1 MPRLAAWV
9 LRLGLP
15 LFPAFL
21 AFFQVLNRDIG
32 FHVATGRAIRL
43 LGEVPRTNVLSFAQ
57 PFQPW
62 ILHQWLPA
70 TLFERLDAAWGPS
83 ALVWCKVGVIYL
95 TFLFVWLALERTAA
109 SKLSALLWFVLAAS
123 ASACRFYVRPYIF
136 SMLGLSLLLFILGSL
151 ASRRHLTLGSP
162 ASRRHPTLGSLAS
175 RRHLAMAGLLAGIF
189 AALHAGVIYL
199 LLVLLALVGGAF
211 GAALMRPR
219 SPEAR
224 PQLTAATS
232 GLAVALITAAAVAWL
247 ESPWGV
253 KALLLPFQFSSS
265 EYFHQHLVEY
275 RPPAFDLAVYPF
287 FWTLVIAS
295 AVIGVFRT
303 VLLVRR
309 LKEQT
314 YPELALYLFR
324 LFLLGGFTLLAL
336 KHQRIVFPYAL
347 VAAFVLAG
355 WTAVCL
361 RHLSAAGVP
370 ARLRQG
376 ALLAATVA
384 IAVGA
389 VHLQFTN
396 ARFGTGVDQRYHPG
410 KLFDFV
416 EQQGLP
422 PEAYVSDSWGGAWLW
437 RFYPHRKVFYDN
449 RLEAYSFDF
458 YRGTYQAIRY
468 GEKGWQEM
476 LDRYAINT
484 LALRY
489 STPGERRFQQG
500 KPNIR
505 DLAFE
510 SPQWS
515 LVYWDEVGQLFVRPG
530 LLPLCVEQRG
540 CQEWRHFN
548 PDTLMPARGSTQ
560 AEVELELQAVWSLQP
575 NPLAC
580 YALARLLA
588 ADGRWD
594 RAVPLLKEGLER
606 FDDNPMLLQLAA
618 SFGGAGR

>member
-1 MPRLAAWV
+1 MPWLTAWV

-57 PFQPW
+57 PDQPW

-70 TLFERLDAAWGPS
+70 TLFERLDAVWGPA
-83 ALVWCKVGVIYL
+83 ALVWFKVGVIYL
-95 TFLFVWLALERTAA
+95 TFLFLWLALERTAQR
-109 SKLSALLWFVLAAS
+109 KLSALLWFVLAAS
-123 ASACRFYVRPYIF
+123 AAACRFYVRPYIF
-136 SMLGLSLLLFILGSL
+136 SMLGLSLLLFVLGAL
-151 ASRRHLTLGSP
+151 ASRRHPALG
-162 ASRRHPTLGSLAS
+162 ALAS
-175 RRHLAMAGLLAGIF
+175 RRHLALAGLLAGAF
-189 AALHAGVIYL
+189 AALHAGVVYL
-199 LLVLLALVGGAF
+199 LLVFVALA
-211 GAALMRPR
+211 GAALGAILLRPKA
-219 SPEAR
+219 PEAR
-224 PQLTAATS
+224 PQLTAAVV
-232 GLAVALITAAAVAWL
+232 GLAVALLTAAAVAWL

-287 FWTLVIAS
+287 FWTLVGAS
-295 AVIGVFRT
+295 AAIGIWRT

-314 YPELALYLFR
+314 YSELALYLFR

-347 VAAFVLAG
+347 VAAFVLSG
-355 WTAVCL
+355 WTTVCL
-361 RHLSAAGVP
+361 RHLVSAEAQS
-370 ARLRQG
+370 RLRQG
-376 ALLAATVA
+376 ALLAAALIIAAGA
-384 IAVGA
+384 I
-389 VHLQFTN
+389 HLQFTN
-396 ARFGTGVDQRYHPG
+396 ARFGTGVDQRFHPG

-437 RFYPHRKVFYDN
+437 RFYPQRKVFYDN
-449 RLEAYSFDF
+449 RLEAYSFEF
-458 YRGTYQAIRY
+458 YKDTYQAIRY

-476 LDRYAINT
+476 LDRYSINT

-510 SPQWS
+510 SSDWS

-530 LLPLCVEQRG
+530 LLPLCVQQRG

-548 PDTLMPARGSTQ
+548 PDTLRPARGSTQ

-588 ADGRWD
+588 ADGHWE

-606 FDDNPMLLQLAA
+606 FGDNPMLIQLAA
-618 SFGGAGR
+618 SFGEARR